1 MPLVSSIFT
10 MGGLPLISENGPKKI
25 KTLELSDPIDISS
38 DEKDD
43 LTSGRKDEEMVES
56 FADVELDEP
65 VFHKLASPKK
75 LRKRSSSIR
84 SVTQNDRES
93 NEKDPDESDE
103 DETGTETSQPQRRKS
118 SRVRRSV
125 LPEKKDEPESKPEEP
140 SLPQR
145 PRSRQENGQNVR
157 DRIKF
162 GLFFTEI
169 FKGIFFQ
176 NFLHRYS
183 RLAKIDTAKIDTF
196 YEISRNFEKINNT
209 LFGLYKTR
217 ILGLRN

>member
-1 MPLVSSIFT
+1 M
-10 MGGLPLISENGPKKI
+10 
-25 KTLELSDPIDISS
+25 ELSDPIDISS
-38 DEKDD
+38 DEKED
-43 LTSGRKDEEMVES
+43 LKSGTKDEELLES

-84 SVTQNDRES
+84 SVNQNDRDPIEKDES
-93 NEKDPDESDE
+93 EDEKDPE
-103 DETGTETSQPQRRKS
+103 QPQRRKS

-125 LPEKKDEPESKPEEP
+125 LPEKKDEPESKPEES

-169 FKGIFFQ
+169 FKGS
-176 NFLHRYS
+176 FLP
-183 RLAKIDTAKIDTF
+183 
-196 YEISRNFEKINNT
+196 
-209 LFGLYKTR
+209 
-217 ILGLRN
+217 

>member
-1 MPLVSSIFT
+1 M
-10 MGGLPLISENGPKKI
+10 
-25 KTLELSDPIDISS
+25 
-38 DEKDD
+38 
-43 LTSGRKDEEMVES
+43 TSGRKDEVES

-93 NEKDPDESDE
+93 NEKDPDESDD

-125 LPEKKDEPESKPEEP
+125 LPEKKDEPESKPEES

-145 PRSRQENGQNVR
+145 PRSRQENGQNFR
-157 DRIKF
+157 DRKNF
-162 GLFFTEI
+162 ELFFTEI
-169 FKGIFFQ
+169 FKGFFSK
-176 NFLHRYS
+176 FFC
-183 RLAKIDTAKIDTF
+183 IDT
-196 YEISRNFEKINNT
+196 
-209 LFGLYKTR
+209 L
-217 ILGLRN
+217 